1 MVTEDSS
8 ASFQTSEDF
17 EIHPPAKK
25 LIVSIQPVQLAI
37 LQPQIQQPVSIQHVQ
52 QQQLAIL
59 QPQNQQPV
67 SQQPVQHQQ
76 FRSLWVSRHT
86 VQKFRNHNHGT
97 RCTNKLGKL
106 MEWKPNGKLSKE
118 YHLNTALAVGKCQ
131 NVLLAFTMLENTE
144 IAFFINVLTKSAMIK
159 KYKKLINDSFTT
171 DFNKEW
177 IHSKRNPLRTCC
189 VECSDVVAQMVGP
202 VFGLLRVSCK

>member
-1 MVTEDSS
+1 MGRTTKMTIPIFFHDFIPRYTGVVNRGKWPKFCGHSMVLSTIYLGPVKIEPLDEVVTEDSS

-25 LIVSIQPVQLAI
+25 RIVSIQPVQLAI

-76 FRSLWVSRHT
+76 FSSL
-86 VQKFRNHNHGT
+86 
-97 RCTNKLGKL
+97 
-106 MEWKPNGKLSKE
+106 
-118 YHLNTALAVGKCQ
+118 
-131 NVLLAFTMLENTE
+131 
-144 IAFFINVLTKSAMIK
+144 
-159 KYKKLINDSFTT
+159 
-171 DFNKEW
+171 
-177 IHSKRNPLRTCC
+177 
-189 VECSDVVAQMVGP
+189 
-202 VFGLLRVSCK
+202 